1 MGNKYILIL
10 LFSLCLY
17 MCDTSNSKNESTEL
31 FEMET
36 DHFLKVQSIKYGD
49 TKYFKSIKIVKLETL
64 DENLIGGIIQLE
76 LYDNKFYILD
86 KYLSVSN
93 LFVFDLEGNYL
104 YKIGTRGQGPEEY
117 INISS
122 FFIDEK
128 EGIVNIVDGLTSTV
142 IRYDKEGT
150 FINKIKHNN
159 PHLDFMEKAKVI
171 DDNLFCYSGTNWEGN
186 NMFFVVDKNNF
197 SIKKKIR
204 KYPGEYLEHFM
215 INFCMH
221 PFTYIDGEFHFGALF
236 TDTIFSFKNDT
247 IVPYMIARGRKNI
260 NLHKLQQELEKDKYD
275 YGKTIGRIAK
285 ENKYTTG
292 TSNYFENKRYIL
304 RDFIIADNLLGAV
317 LWDKRDN
324 EGVYLS
330 KYIQNCGP
338 ELSSFIATSGNT
350 VIRIWNN
357 KTIQMFKNE
366 MDENRIKMSDYPP
379 EVIDQIKNYNTEE
392 DNPLLILYE
401 FKDD

>member
-186 NMFFVVDKNNF
+186 NMFFVVDK
-197 SIKKKIR
+197 
-204 KYPGEYLEHFM
+204 
-215 INFCMH
+215 
-221 PFTYIDGEFHFGALF
+221 
-236 TDTIFSFKNDT
+236 
-247 IVPYMIARGRKNI
+247 
-260 NLHKLQQELEKDKYD
+260 
-275 YGKTIGRIAK
+275 
-285 ENKYTTG
+285 
-292 TSNYFENKRYIL
+292 
-304 RDFIIADNLLGAV
+304 
-317 LWDKRDN
+317 
-324 EGVYLS
+324 
-330 KYIQNCGP
+330 
-338 ELSSFIATSGNT
+338 
-350 VIRIWNN
+350 IRI
-357 KTIQMFKNE
+357 IF
-366 MDENRIKMSDYPP
+366 
-379 EVIDQIKNYNTEE
+379 
-392 DNPLLILYE
+392 LLRRR
-401 FKDD
+401 